1 MMNHRKLKVGAAAA
15 AIAAVGTGAALAATN
30 GSNGA
35 VGATGTSTTRSANT
49 EPGPPHGG
57 RPGGMFDA
65 DLAAAATYLG
75 TTKAELQ
82 TQLRTGK
89 TLAQVAKATDGKSVS
104 GLVSAIVAAET
115 KTITQRVTDFVNGN
129 HPPGAPPGG
138 APSHP

>member
-1 MMNHRKLKVGAAAA
+1 MTNHRKLKVGTAAA
-15 AIAAVGTGAALAATN
+15 AIAAVGTGAALAATH

-35 VGATGTSTTRSANT
+35 AGAAGTSTTRSADT
-49 EPGPPHGG
+49 QPGPPHGG
-57 RPGGMFDA
+57 RPGGMLDA

-82 TQLRTGK
+82 TQLKSGK
-89 TLAQVAKATDGKSVS
+89 TLAQIAKATDGKSVA

-115 KTITQRVTDFVNGN
+115 KTIAQRVTDFVNGTR
-129 HPPGAPPGG
+129 PSG